1 MIKKIKTEQLKVG
14 MYVHDFNCGWLRHPF
29 LTNSAKIRDDKT
41 IEKIIDA
48 GIRELYIDTDKGL
61 DVAGAPTEK
70 EVKQEIQAEL
80 NRIAAKP
87 KPDNIKSVSVQE
99 ELIRAKEIKKEA
111 KKTVQKI
118 MEDIRLG
125 RQLELEKAEHVVGK
139 MVNSIFRNKDAL
151 ASLGRIKKTD
161 EYTFFHSVGVSVLMI
176 SFAKHLGL
184 DPELIKIIGTGAL
197 LHDIGKMKVPL
208 EILNKPGRL
217 TEDEFAKIKEHVEH
231 GRRILKEYPG
241 IDEVSVLVAA
251 QHHERFDGSGYPN
264 GLKGDAIS
272 KFGQMAAIADVYDA
286 ITSDRC
292 YHKGMLPTEAL
303 RKIFEWGEFHFNKE
317 LVHQFIRC
325 MGIYPVGTLVS
336 LESGLLGIILDRG
349 EKSLLHPTVRIVY
362 DMKKGRYVTPYDV
375 DLAQPLNGG
384 GDRVKSYESP
394 ARWKIKLENYL

>member
-29 LTNSAKIRDDKT
+29 LTNSAKIRDDKA

-61 DVAGAPTEK
+61 DVADAPTEK
-70 EVKQEIQAEL
+70 EVNQEIQAEL
-80 NRIAAKP
+80 RKISKP
-87 KPDNIKSVSVQE
+87 KQIDTRRVSVQE
-99 ELIRAKEIKKEA
+99 ELVRAKEIKKEA

-176 SFAKHLGL
+176 SFGKHLGL
-184 DPELIKIIGTGAL
+184 DPELIKTIGTGAL
-197 LHDIGKMKVPL
+197 LHDIGKMKVPI

-217 TEDEFAKIKEHVEH
+217 TGDEFAKIKEHVEH

-251 QHHERFDGSGYPN
+251 QHHERFDGSGYPR
-264 GLKGDAIS
+264 GLKGDEIS

-303 RKIFEWGEFHFNKE
+303 KKIFEWGEFHFNRE

>member
-1 MIKKIKTEQLKVG
+1 MIKKIKTEELKVG

-29 LTNSAKIRDDKT
+29 LTNSAKIRDDKA

-61 DVAGAPTEK
+61 DVADAPTEK
-70 EVKQEIQAEL
+70 EVNQEIQAEL
-80 NRIAAKP
+80 RKISKP
-87 KPDNIKSVSVQE
+87 KQIDTRRVSVQE
-99 ELIRAKEIKKEA
+99 ELVRAKEIKKEA

-176 SFAKHLGL
+176 SFGKHLGL
-184 DPELIKIIGTGAL
+184 DPELIKTIGTGAL
-197 LHDIGKMKVPL
+197 LHDIGKMKVPI

-217 TEDEFAKIKEHVEH
+217 TGDEFAKIKEHVEH

-251 QHHERFDGSGYPN
+251 QHHERFDGSGYPR
-264 GLKGDAIS
+264 GLKGDEIS

-303 RKIFEWGEFHFNKE
+303 KKIFEWGEFHFNRE